1 MSSDVSVEF
10 HGQHARLESV
20 VGVKAGFELFTV
32 GSLMPNGVG
41 VAALNRISHQ
51 SFPVWINRD
60 TWCVLG
66 AIAIDSCLRFNAS

>member
-1 MSSDVSVEF
+1 
-10 HGQHARLESV
+10 
-20 VGVKAGFELFTV
+20 
-32 GSLMPNGVG
+32 MPNGVG

-51 SFPVWINRD
+51 QFPVWIHRG

>member
-1 MSSDVSVEF
+1 MSSDVRVEF

-20 VGVKAGFELFTV
+20 VGIKAGFELFTV

-51 SFPVWINRD
+51 
-60 TWCVLG
+60 
-66 AIAIDSCLRFNAS
+66 

>member
-20 VGVKAGFELFTV
+20 VGIKAGFELFTV
-32 GSLMPNGVG
+32 GSLVPNGVG

-51 SFPVWINRD
+51 
-60 TWCVLG
+60 
-66 AIAIDSCLRFNAS
+66 